1 MAIKNRTKP
10 TLYDELIEQLP
21 MEMGELLEEARAK
34 CKRWHFEQIGK
45 YTNALDATYERIWQ
59 LGEKDKE
66 EEDIEEGVNEEATQE
81 KAKQVSLSKED
92 EDETKSIDKL
102 IRKQEVVIDPRVKGK
117 AKEQKVGNKD
127 QVTIMDGEWIK
138 TRMKKMIYGNVA
150 PRVKH
155 PTLA

>member
-1 MAIKNRTKP
+1 M
-10 TLYDELIEQLP
+10 
-21 MEMGELLEEARAK
+21 
-34 CKRWHFEQIGK
+34 
-45 YTNALDATYERIWQ
+45 
-59 LGEKDKE
+59 GEKDKE

-127 QVTIMDGEWIK
+127 QVTIMDGE
-138 TRMKKMIYGNVA
+138 
-150 PRVKH
+150 
-155 PTLA
+155 